1 MNKLAKNILYGTGIG
16 ISLILTIAIY
26 MSGRSQVSFL
36 VGSGLILMYVLIV
49 FAVVAA
55 VVMAISAL
63 KNSPGKGKWVAI
75 SIGVLLLLIGI
86 GYVMDSRLVKN
97 SYLEYGINTSSA
109 SGLIGGA
116 LIATWVVLGLAILVS
131 LYTAFSD
138 FKNRL

>member
-36 VGSGLILMYVLIV
+36 VGSGLILMYLLLVA
-49 FAVVAA
+49 AVIAA
-55 VVMAISAL
+55 VVMAIKAL
-63 KNSPGKGKWVAI
+63 RNSPGKGKWVAI

-86 GYVMDSRLVKN
+86 GYAMDSRLVKN
-97 SYLEYGINTSSA
+97 SYLEYGISTSLA

-116 LIATWVVLGLAILVS
+116 LIATWVVLGFAVLVS

>member
-75 SIGVLLLLIGI
+75 SIGVLLLLIAI
-86 GYVMDSRLVKN
+86 GYGMDSRLVKN

>member
-1 MNKLAKNILYGTGIG
+1 MNKIAKNILYGTGIG

-26 MSGRSQVSFL
+26 MSGRSQLSFL
-36 VGSGLILMYVLIV
+36 VGSGLIMMYILILFAV
-49 FAVVAA
+49 FAAII
-55 VVMAISAL
+55 MAISAL

-75 SIGVLLLLIGI
+75 SIGILLLLIGI
-86 GYVMDSRLVKN
+86 GYGLDSRLVKN
-97 SYLEYGINTSSA
+97 SYLEYGISTSSA

-116 LIATWVVLGLAILVS
+116 LIATWVVLGLAVLVS

>member
-36 VGSGLILMYVLIV
+36 VGFGLILMYVLIV

-55 VVMAISAL
+55 AVMAISAL

-75 SIGVLLLLIGI
+75 SIGLLLLLIGI
-86 GYVMDSRLVKN
+86 GYGMDSRLFKN
-97 SYLEYGINTSSA
+97 SYLEYGINNSSA

>member
-86 GYVMDSRLVKN
+86 GYGMDSRLVRN

>member
-49 FAVVAA
+49 FALVAA
-55 VVMAISAL
+55 AVMAISAL

-86 GYVMDSRLVKN
+86 GYGMDSRLVKN

>member
-1 MNKLAKNILYGTGIG
+1 MNKLAKNIFYGTGIG

-26 MSGRSQVSFL
+26 MSGRSQLSFL
-36 VGSGLILMYVLIV
+36 VGSGLILMYLLIV
-49 FAVVAA
+49 AAVVAA
-55 VVMAISAL
+55 LVMAIKAL

-86 GYVMDSRLVKN
+86 GYGLDSRIVKN
-97 SYLEYGINTSSA
+97 SYLEYGISTSSA

-116 LIATWVVLGLAILVS
+116 LIATWVVLGLAVLVS

>member
-26 MSGRSQVSFL
+26 MSGRSQLSFL
-36 VGSGLILMYVLIV
+36 VGSGLILMYLLIV
-49 FAVVAA
+49 AAVVAA
-55 VVMAISAL
+55 LVMAIKAL

-86 GYVMDSRLVKN
+86 GYGLDSRIVKN
-97 SYLEYGINTSSA
+97 SYLEYGISTSSA

-116 LIATWVVLGLAILVS
+116 LIATWVVLGLAVLVS

>member
-36 VGSGLILMYVLIV
+36 VGFGLILMYVLIV

-55 VVMAISAL
+55 AVMAISAL

-86 GYVMDSRLVKN
+86 GYGMDSRLVKN

>member
-55 VVMAISAL
+55 AVMAISAL

-75 SIGVLLLLIGI
+75 SIGLLLLLIGI
-86 GYVMDSRLVKN
+86 GYGMDSRLVKN

>member
-1 MNKLAKNILYGTGIG
+1 MNKLAKNIFYGTGIG

-26 MSGRSQVSFL
+26 MSGRSQLSFL
-36 VGSGLILMYVLIV
+36 VGSGLILMYLLI
-49 FAVVAA
+49 VAA
-55 VVMAISAL
+55 VIAALVMAIKAL

-86 GYVMDSRLVKN
+86 GYGLDSRLVKN
-97 SYLEYGINTSSA
+97 SYLEYGISTSSA

-116 LIATWVVLGLAILVS
+116 LIATWVVLGLAVLVS

>member
-55 VVMAISAL
+55 AVMAISAL

-86 GYVMDSRLVKN
+86 GYGMDSRLVKN

>member
-55 VVMAISAL
+55 AVMAISAL

-86 GYVMDSRLVKN
+86 GYGMDSRLVKN
-97 SYLEYGINTSSA
+97 SYLEYGINNSSA

>member
-1 MNKLAKNILYGTGIG
+1 MNKLAKNIFYGTGIG

-26 MSGRSQVSFL
+26 MSGRSQLSFL
-36 VGSGLILMYVLIV
+36 VGSGLILMYLLIV
-49 FAVVAA
+49 AAVVAA
-55 VVMAISAL
+55 LVMAIKAL

-86 GYVMDSRLVKN
+86 GYGLDSRLVKN
-97 SYLEYGINTSSA
+97 SYLEYGISTSSA

-116 LIATWVVLGLAILVS
+116 LIATWVVLGLAVLVS